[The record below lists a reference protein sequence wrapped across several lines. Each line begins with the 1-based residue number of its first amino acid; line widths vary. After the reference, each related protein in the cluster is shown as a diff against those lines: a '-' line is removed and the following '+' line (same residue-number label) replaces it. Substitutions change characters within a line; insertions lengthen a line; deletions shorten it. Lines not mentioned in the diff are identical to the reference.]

1 MVLWQLDTGAKQFLP
16 HLSAPIESIVV
27 SPAGSSYAVRI
38 ADNSAMVL
46 STAELQPTV
55 SVSGVQ
61 LATSRQPIINIPD
74 LPRISERPAV
84 ISTFRRPAA
93 ALAKASLGQLLIA
106 VPGSSSSRIGIAPNV
121 NAAYLQTLDTRSGSQ
136 ISRQALTRTKV
147 TDRNHG
153 PELNII
159 NEPNVVLLQTSRD
172 GKWLASVE
180 EWTPPRQDIKHLAV
194 EEHSIPEEQTS
205 RMEVYLKFWL
215 WVEESKNWELVSRIE
230 APHSNGD
237 PSQSPIGRVLDIA
250 EDPSTTGFATIGDE
264 GLTKVWQPQI
274 RYRDGIKVK
283 AKDGQVLTNWSCRQ
297 AIPLPA
303 LNGLQ
308 RRQDS
313 QITARLAFSADGSL
327 LAVGHHS
334 LSGSLLYT
342 INAEDASVRAVYP
355 GIFEGALS
363 GLGIID
369 RYLVILADELIVWDI
384 VDDRINYVIVTASS
398 GLSDRIRIAATHL
411 AVDQEGQSFAVAI
424 PEKAQT
430 ASIEQVRCQLALF
443 DPAQQ
448 SPLYTTSLPHALKA
462 LLPSPQRNGYVTLDS
477 AAQVRTM
484 SRKAQSLTVQQ
495 ETREQPQKPDI
506 LGDVYGSSFGKLM
519 SKIKEGDAGLSL
531 LTYTPEED
539 AEPVLEEDDKVVVRQ
554 HELTELFDTGHPF
567 ALPSVTNLFEQVA
580 GLFSRKVAI
589 S

>member
-1 MVLWQLDTGAKQFLP
+1 MVLWQLDTGSKQFLP

-55 SVSGVQ
+55 SVSGIQ
-61 LATSRQPIINIPD
+61 LATLRQPIINVPD
-74 LPRISERPAV
+74 LPRVSERPVA
-84 ISTFRRPAA
+84 ISTLRRPAA
-93 ALAKASLGQLLIA
+93 ALATASPGQLLLA

-136 ISRQALTRTKV
+136 TSRQALTRTKV

-159 NEPNVVLLQTSRD
+159 DEPNIVLLQTSRD
-172 GKWLASVE
+172 GKWLATVE
-180 EWTPPRQDIKHLAV
+180 EWTPPRQDIKYVAV
-194 EEHSIPEEQTS
+194 GEHSIPEEQTS

-215 WVEESKNWELVSRIE
+215 WNEELKNWELVSRIE

-237 PSQSPIGRVLDIA
+237 PGQSPIGRVLDIA

-264 GLTKVWQPQI
+264 GLTKLWRPQI
-274 RYRDGIKVK
+274 RSRDGIKVK
-283 AKDGQVLTNWSCRQ
+283 AKDGQLLTNWSCRQ
-297 AIPLPA
+297 AIPLPG

-308 RRQDS
+308 SPQDS
-313 QITARLAFSADGSL
+313 QVTARLAFSADGSL
-327 LAVGHHS
+327 VAVGHHS
-334 LSGSLLYT
+334 PSGSLLYT
-342 INAEDASVRAVYP
+342 IDAEAASIRTVYP
-355 GIFEGALS
+355 DIFMGALS

-384 VDDRINYVIVTASS
+384 VDDRINYVISTASS
-398 GLSDRIRIAATHL
+398 GLSDRIRITTTHL

-424 PEKAQT
+424 PDKAT
-430 ASIEQVRCQLALF
+430 RASEEQLRCQLALF
-443 DPAQQ
+443 DPSQQ

-462 LLPSPQRNGYVTLDS
+462 LLPSAQRNGYITVDA
-477 AAQVRTM
+477 AAQVRTI
-484 SRKAQSLTVQQ
+484 SRKAQSLAVQQ
-495 ETREQPQKPDI
+495 DVKQQPEMPNA
-506 LGDVYGSSFGKLM
+506 LGGIYGSSFGKLL
-519 SKIKEGDAGLSL
+519 SKIKEGDAEL
-531 LTYTPEED
+531 LTYGPKED
-539 AEPVLEEDDKVVVRQ
+539 AESVMEEDDKVVVRQ

-580 GLFSRKVAI
+580 GLFSKKVAI
-589 S
+589 